1 MLDFLNLVSALPDG
15 AETCL
20 YCGRRSRDLLA
31 MVLAADESDDSPLTL
46 YTVICSKC
54 STLHPTDQLL
64 IDWAEKVAER
74 RCPGDKV
81 QWQDFVGVYL
91 RDAAD
96 DQAEIDI
103 AWLGLPST
111 AVDFDARPA
120 TITAPSSAYGR
131 IVCRCST
138 KSGGDRAAPER

>member
-1 MLDFLNLVSALPDG
+1 MAFRISRLRVVTAEDTGFSDLVSALPDG

-20 YCGRRSRDLLA
+20 YCGHGSRDSLV
-31 MVLAADESDDSPLTL
+31 MVLVADESDDNPLAL
-46 YTVICSKC
+46 CTVICSKC

-64 IDWAEKVAER
+64 TDWAERLAER

-81 QWQDFVGVYL
+81 QWQDSVGVYL

-103 AWLGLPST
+103 AGRVYRVQRSELGP
-111 AVDFDARPA
+111 VGP
-120 TITAPSSAYGR
+120 
-131 IVCRCST
+131 
-138 KSGGDRAAPER
+138 